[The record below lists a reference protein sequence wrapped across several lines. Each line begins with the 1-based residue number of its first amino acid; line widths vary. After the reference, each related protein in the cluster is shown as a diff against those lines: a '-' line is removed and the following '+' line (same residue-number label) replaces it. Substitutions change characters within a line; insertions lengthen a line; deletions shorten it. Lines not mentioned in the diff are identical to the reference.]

1 MELENII
8 ISSKE
13 PEYKENEALN
23 FLMILVC
30 YLHDFVP
37 SIVRLPNGIGLHFKQ
52 ETGEKVVVHFCQD
65 YISYTFNG
73 YKHTLTHYP
82 TIRYI
87 YHIMSMMTCI
97 TWIGES

>member
-37 SIVRLPNGIGLHFKQ
+37 SIVRQLM
-52 ETGEKVVVHFCQD
+52 E
-65 YISYTFNG
+65 
-73 YKHTLTHYP
+73 
-82 TIRYI
+82 
-87 YHIMSMMTCI
+87 
-97 TWIGES
+97 